1 MAGKKDSVIV
11 RHNMVYEKVRMAL
24 NDVDV
29 LGNDR
34 KYVKKYAWLKDFV
47 EKCDLNNK
55 IILPLIVEEQ
65 VKDVYIDSLEKKR
78 RTVIKGIRRS
88 GLNDLFDTGQIINVI
103 MGDIFVDIESR
114 CASSDDVS
122 IHRSRPRMLCAIIS
136 IW

>member
-1 MAGKKDSVIV
+1 MAGKDDSVVV

-55 IILPLIVEEQ
+55 IIPFKSVNNTYVEYRL
-65 VKDVYIDSLEKKR
+65 VRSL
-78 RTVIKGIRRS
+78 
-88 GLNDLFDTGQIINVI
+88 
-103 MGDIFVDIESR
+103 
-114 CASSDDVS
+114 C
-122 IHRSRPRMLCAIIS
+122 
-136 IW
+136 